1 MFSFQKH
8 FFSLARRLDII
19 AAMAIFAMM
28 ALTCADVFM
37 RIFRKPITGT
47 YEIVSFLGAIAVS
60 FAIAHTS
67 AEKGHVSVSLIV
79 QLFPKK
85 AQGIIEAVIS
95 MLGILLFIFIAWQ
108 SLVYGMDC
116 QRTGEVSLTLGF
128 PFYPVMYGVAM
139 GAVVECLVL
148 FVDFLTAI
156 TKLRDK

>member
-1 MFSFQKH
+1 M
-8 FFSLARRLDII
+8 I

-67 AEKGHVSVSLIV
+67 AENGHVSVSLIV
-79 QLFPKK
+79 QHFPKK
-85 AQGIIEAVIS
+85 AQRIVEAVIS

-116 QRTGEVSLTLGF
+116 RRTGEVSLTLEL
-128 PFYPVMYGVAM
+128 PFYPVMYGVAV
-139 GAVVECLVL
+139 GAGVECLVL
-148 FVDFLTAI
+148 FSDFLTAI